1 MNYGQ
6 IVNMQMSSTKTS
18 FNNHIDA
25 QLPIYNR
32 EHWKTEKVD
41 RRVLKRWKT
50 SNNSTTSSRSCRTI
64 VYANENVRVEV
75 SISQLHSNEHVN
87 DMREPILFGPP
98 MPAGRANKKGQLAC

>member
-41 RRVLKRWKT
+41 RRVLKR
-50 SNNSTTSSRSCRTI
+50 
-64 VYANENVRVEV
+64 
-75 SISQLHSNEHVN
+75 
-87 DMREPILFGPP
+87 
-98 MPAGRANKKGQLAC
+98 